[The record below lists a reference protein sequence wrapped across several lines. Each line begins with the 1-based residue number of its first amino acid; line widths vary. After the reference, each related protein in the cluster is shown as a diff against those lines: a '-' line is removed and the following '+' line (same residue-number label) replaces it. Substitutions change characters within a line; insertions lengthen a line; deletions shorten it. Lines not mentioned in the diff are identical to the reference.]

1 MTKTLKID
9 EKDVGQRLDKYING
23 LFSDF
28 SRSFIQNLIENGQIL
43 VNNKK
48 VKTGEKLKL
57 GDNVSVD
64 FVPPKPLEAK
74 PQMIDFTIVYEDSDL
89 LVIDK
94 PQGLVVHPC
103 QTTKEGTLVNG
114 LLEKVKDLSGINGVL
129 RPGIVHRLDKN
140 TSGLMLVAK
149 NDFTHNALAEMIAK
163 KEVKRKYYAL
173 LDGVVWDNEGK
184 IETYLAR
191 DKKDRKKYAVS
202 SDGKLAISLYKVVK
216 RFATATLVEFSLVTG
231 RTHQLRVH
239 FAHIDCPITGDDMYG
254 SASEAIGRHALHAA
268 RLSFPHPRT
277 GERIN
282 AASPL
287 WADMQKLVEKKFDG
301 LGEIEKFF
309 RCEAANGSLNENG

>member
-28 SRSFIQNLIENGQIL
+28 SRNFIQNLIENGQIL

-48 VKTGEKLKL
+48 VKTGERLKL

-184 IETYLAR
+184 IETYLSR

-231 RTHQLRVH
+231 RTHQIRVH
-239 FAHIDCPITGDDMYG
+239 SAYIGHPVIGDDVYG
-254 SASEAIGRHALHAA
+254 KADKKLKGQLLHSHS
-268 RLSFPHPRT
+268 LEFIHPRT
-277 GERIN
+277 
-282 AASPL
+282 
-287 WADMQKLVEKKFDG
+287 KKEMSFT
-301 LGEIEKFF
+301 
-309 RCEAANGSLNENG
+309 SLLPDYFENYISTLKPYEV

>member
-28 SRSFIQNLIENGQIL
+28 SRNLIQNLIENGQIL

-48 VKTGEKLKL
+48 VKTGERLKL

-149 NDFTHNALAEMIAK
+149 
-163 KEVKRKYYAL
+163 KYL
-173 LDGVVWDNEGK
+173 
-184 IETYLAR
+184 I
-191 DKKDRKKYAVS
+191 
-202 SDGKLAISLYKVVK
+202 
-216 RFATATLVEFSLVTG
+216 F
-231 RTHQLRVH
+231 
-239 FAHIDCPITGDDMYG
+239 
-254 SASEAIGRHALHAA
+254 
-268 RLSFPHPRT
+268 
-277 GERIN
+277 
-282 AASPL
+282 
-287 WADMQKLVEKKFDG
+287 
-301 LGEIEKFF
+301 
-309 RCEAANGSLNENG
+309 

>member
-9 EKDVGQRLDKYING
+9 EKDVGQRLDKFING

-57 GDNVSVD
+57 GDCVSVD

-149 NDFTHNALAEMIAK
+149 NDFTHNELAQMIAK

-202 SDGKLAISLYKVVK
+202 SDGKLAISLYNVVK

-231 RTHQLRVH
+231 RTHQIRVH
-239 FAHIDCPITGDDMYG
+239 SAYIGHPVIGDDVYG
-254 SASEAIGRHALHAA
+254 KADKKLKGQLLHSHS
-268 RLSFPHPRT
+268 LEFVHPRT
-277 GERIN
+277 KKEM
-282 AASPL
+282 AFTSPL
-287 WADMQKLVEKKFDG
+287 PEYFENYISTLKPY
-301 LGEIEKFF
+301 EI
-309 RCEAANGSLNENG
+309 

>member
-28 SRSFIQNLIENGQIL
+28 SRNFIQNLIENGQIL

-48 VKTGEKLKL
+48 VKTGERLKL

-191 DKKDRKKYAVS
+191 DKKDRKKYAVL

-231 RTHQLRVH
+231 RTHQIRVH
-239 FAHIDCPITGDDMYG
+239 SAYIGHPVIGDDVYG
-254 SASEAIGRHALHAA
+254 KADKKLKGQLLHSHS
-268 RLSFPHPRT
+268 LEFIHPRT
-277 GERIN
+277 KKEMSFT
-282 AASPL
+282 SPL
-287 WADMQKLVEKKFDG
+287 PDYFENYISTLKPY
-301 LGEIEKFF
+301 
-309 RCEAANGSLNENG
+309 EA

>member
-57 GDNVSVD
+57 GDSVSVD

-149 NDFTHNALAEMIAK
+149 NDFTHNELAQMIAK

-202 SDGKLAISLYKVVK
+202 NDGKLAISLYKVVK

-231 RTHQLRVH
+231 RTHQIRVH
-239 FAHIDCPITGDDMYG
+239 SAYIGHPVIGDDVYG
-254 SASEAIGRHALHAA
+254 KADKKLKGQLLHSHS
-268 RLSFPHPRT
+268 LEFVHPRT
-277 GERIN
+277 KKEM
-282 AASPL
+282 AFTSPL
-287 WADMQKLVEKKFDG
+287 PDYFENYISALKPY
-301 LGEIEKFF
+301 EI
-309 RCEAANGSLNENG
+309 

>member
-9 EKDVGQRLDKYING
+9 EKDVGQRLDKFING

-57 GDNVSVD
+57 GDSISID

-149 NDFTHNALAEMIAK
+149 NDFTHNELAQMIAK

-202 SDGKLAISLYKVVK
+202 NDGKLAISLYKVVK

-231 RTHQLRVH
+231 RTHQIRVH
-239 FAHIDCPITGDDMYG
+239 SAYIGHPVIGDDVYG
-254 SASEAIGRHALHAA
+254 KADKKLKGQLLHSHS
-268 RLSFPHPRT
+268 LEFVHPRT
-277 GERIN
+277 KKEM
-282 AASPL
+282 AFTSPL
-287 WADMQKLVEKKFDG
+287 PDYFENYISALKPY
-301 LGEIEKFF
+301 EI
-309 RCEAANGSLNENG
+309 

>member
-216 RFATATLVEFSLVTG
+216 RFAAATLVEFSLVTG
-231 RTHQLRVH
+231 RTHQIRVH
-239 FAHIDCPITGDDMYG
+239 SAYIGHPVIGDDVYG
-254 SASEAIGRHALHAA
+254 KADKKLKGQLLHSHS
-268 RLSFPHPRT
+268 LEFIHPRT
-277 GERIN
+277 KKEMSFT
-282 AASPL
+282 SPL
-287 WADMQKLVEKKFDG
+287 PDCF
-301 LGEIEKFF
+301 
-309 RCEAANGSLNENG
+309 ENYISTLKPYEV

>member
-48 VKTGEKLKL
+48 VKTGERLKL

-184 IETYLAR
+184 IETYLSR

-231 RTHQLRVH
+231 RTHQIRVH
-239 FAHIDCPITGDDMYG
+239 SAYIGHPVIGDDVYG
-254 SASEAIGRHALHAA
+254 KADKKLKGQLLHSHS
-268 RLSFPHPRT
+268 LEFIHPRT
-277 GERIN
+277 
-282 AASPL
+282 
-287 WADMQKLVEKKFDG
+287 KKEMSFT
-301 LGEIEKFF
+301 
-309 RCEAANGSLNENG
+309 SLLPDYFENYISTLKPYEV

>member
-57 GDNVSVD
+57 GDSVSVD

-149 NDFTHNALAEMIAK
+149 NDFTHNELAQMIAK

-216 RFATATLVEFSLVTG
+216 RFANATLVEFSLVTG
-231 RTHQLRVH
+231 RTHQIRVH
-239 FAHIDCPITGDDMYG
+239 SAYIGHPVIGDDVYG
-254 SASEAIGRHALHAA
+254 KADKKLKGQLLHSHS
-268 RLSFPHPRT
+268 LEFVHPRT
-277 GERIN
+277 KKEM
-282 AASPL
+282 AFTSPL
-287 WADMQKLVEKKFDG
+287 PDYFENYISTLKPY
-301 LGEIEKFF
+301 EI
-309 RCEAANGSLNENG
+309 